1 MAELGLVM
9 DGKDVLRSRLNPR
22 KDAPEQG
29 AEKGGPMQIL
39 VVEDHAD
46 TLRMLELFLHA
57 LGHQT
62 DLARNV
68 REALALAAS
77 AEKGFDLLLSDLQLP
92 DGDGWELL
100 WRLRKADREP
110 KRAIVL
116 SGWGSEQDVA
126 KSKRAGYQVHLVK
139 PATAGILKAALAEA
153 AEAIIASGVSSQ

>member
-1 MAELGLVM
+1 M

-22 KDAPEQG
+22 KDALEQG

-46 TLRMLELFLHA
+46 TLRMLELFLQA

-68 REALALAAS
+68 REGLALAADRR
-77 AEKGFDLLLSDLQLP
+77 KRFDLLLSDLHLP

-100 WRLRKADREP
+100 WRLRKVGREP
-110 KRAIVL
+110 QRAIAL
-116 SGWGSEQDVA
+116 SGWGSKEAVT
-126 KSKRAGYQVHLVK
+126 KSQRAG
-139 PATAGILKAALAEA
+139 
-153 AEAIIASGVSSQ
+153 

>member
-1 MAELGLVM
+1 
-9 DGKDVLRSRLNPR
+9 
-22 KDAPEQG
+22 
-29 AEKGGPMQIL
+29 MQIL

-46 TLRMLELFLHA
+46 TRRMLELFLHA

-68 REALALAAS
+68 QEALALAAS

-100 WRLRKADREP
+100 WRLRKAGREP
-110 KRAIVL
+110 KRAIAL
-116 SGWGSEQDVA
+116 SSWGSEEDKA
-126 KSKRAGYQVHLVK
+126 KSQRAGYQVHLVK

-153 AEAIIASGVSSQ
+153 AEAIHASGRVSSQ